1 MNYTPTQPDKYNGK
15 QILIT
20 SDRLIFNAKDD
31 SILLFS
37 NKAIG
42 LVLMEVFILTLE
54 KKKIVNL

>member
-1 MNYTPTQPDKYNGK
+1 MSYTPTQPDKYNGK

-42 LVLMEVFILTLE
+42 FPNRKDKSTR
-54 KKKIVNL
+54 